1 MNTRTLTLTLT
12 ALILLATGLPAA
24 AEFQTKA
31 RAIEVA
37 LSDMQVPVTPTAS
50 LIFRECS
57 SCDARV
63 IPMTRDTAFIVN
75 GKNVGLKEFRKVVFG
90 IRDRDAETIIVKHHL
105 ESNTVTSLKISL

>member
-1 MNTRTLTLTLT
+1 MITRTLTLTLT
-12 ALILLATGLPAA
+12 ALALLTISLPAD
-24 AEFQTKA
+24 AEFRTKE

-57 SCDARV
+57 SCEARMV
-63 IPMTRDTAFIVN
+63 PMTRDTAFIVN

-90 IRDRDAETIIVKHHL
+90 VRDREAETIIVKHHL
-105 ESNTVTSLKISL
+105 ESNTVTSLKISI